1 MMAENVIETN
11 KSNDID
17 VDKIQA
23 RNVQTFVQKLKQYK
37 NHPTSL
43 ILYLLVWLAAIAT
56 MATVIFL
63 IGLSLIHI

>member
-23 RNVQTFVQKLKQYK
+23 RNVQTFAQKLKQYK

-43 ILYLLVWLAAIAT
+43 IL
-56 MATVIFL
+56 
-63 IGLSLIHI
+63 

>member
-23 RNVQTFVQKLKQYK
+23 RNVQTFAQKLKQYK
-37 NHPTSL
+37 IT
-43 ILYLLVWLAAIAT
+43 LLHSYF
-56 MATVIFL
+56 IFL
-63 IGLSLIHI
+63 YGSRLLQLWQQLSFL

>member
-23 RNVQTFVQKLKQYK
+23 RNVQTFC
-37 NHPTSL
+37 SE
-43 ILYLLVWLAAIAT
+43 A
-56 MATVIFL
+56 
-63 IGLSLIHI
+63 

>member
-23 RNVQTFVQKLKQYK
+23 RNVQTFAQKLKQYK

-43 ILYLLVWLAAIAT
+43 ILYLLVSVSYTHLTLPTKA
-56 MATVIFL
+56 
-63 IGLSLIHI
+63 

>member
-23 RNVQTFVQKLKQYK
+23 RNVQTFAQKLKQYK

-43 ILYLLVWLAAIAT
+43 ILYLLV
-56 MATVIFL
+56 
-63 IGLSLIHI
+63 